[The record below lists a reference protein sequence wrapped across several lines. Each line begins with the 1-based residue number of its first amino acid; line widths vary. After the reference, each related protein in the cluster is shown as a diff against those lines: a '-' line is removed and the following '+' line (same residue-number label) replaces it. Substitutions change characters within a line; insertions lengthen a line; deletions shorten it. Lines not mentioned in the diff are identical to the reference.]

1 MKKEYIRPE
10 MFIVILGDDLLQV
23 ITQGSD
29 TNDFAKENP
38 IDVGFVDDEEPLPE
52 DKDLWGDDEEEE

>member
-10 MFIVILGDDLLQV
+10 VFVVTLGDDILQV

-29 TNDFAKENP
+29 TNDFAKENS
-38 IDVGFVDDEEPLPE
+38 IDFGDDIDSDEPYR
-52 DKDLWGDDEEEE
+52 DLWED